1 MGETAEL
8 AQLKLAR
15 MLIATSLARNLS
27 YKIVKSYSAPNFK
40 GLFARKHKTCENDS
54 QFFHLP
60 AKILK
65 KVWLRVDEWVY
76 VTYVTFGNG

>member
-1 MGETAEL
+1 MGKTAEL

-15 MLIATSLARNLS
+15 MLIATSLTRNFS
-27 YKIVKSYSAPNFK
+27 YKIVKSCSAPNFK
-40 GLFARKHKTCENDS
+40 GLFVRKHEMCENDS

-65 KVWLRVDEWVY
+65 KVWLQADEWVY